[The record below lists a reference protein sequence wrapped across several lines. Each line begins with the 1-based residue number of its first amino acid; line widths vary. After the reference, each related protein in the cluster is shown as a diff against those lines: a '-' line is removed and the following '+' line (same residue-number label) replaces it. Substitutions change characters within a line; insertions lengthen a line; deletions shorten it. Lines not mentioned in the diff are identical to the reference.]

1 MKRKALSLL
10 LTASLCIGL
19 LSSAAFAAFPDT
31 ADHWAADAIQ
41 RWSDAG
47 IVTGGPDGSF
57 HPDAPVTRAELA
69 TILCR
74 LFGYDGDAQETY
86 EDVPADAWYAG
97 AMEACAAAGV
107 MNGDGA
113 LLYPER
119 TVTRQEAVTLLG
131 RAFALEDAQT
141 GTEQFSDRDQIASW
155 ALPQANAMA
164 SAGYINGSDGLFM
177 PDKEL
182 SRGEIVTIL
191 DNMVD
196 YYIDAAGQYTVTGD
210 GFTVVTAEDVVLLTA
225 GYTGTVLTAAGGS
238 YTQEA
243 ATSANSDIVAEA
255 VTGTYVGRTL
265 DNGLVKYSNIT
276 YATTERWQAPVA
288 VAASDAVIPAD
299 TEVTTLSVQSRA
311 PGNPQAEGDLTLDI
325 YVNPASDSTSKG
337 VFVWNTCGGGT
348 ASNSNS
354 FDPTQ
359 LVLEHPDVIVVVSN
373 IRVSY
378 FGCIDLS
385 VFPDYEEMK
394 ETYQYSNN
402 LMRLDYLA
410 SLKWVAQNISAFGG
424 DPDNVTIGGQSAGAA
439 NASSMLLMEE
449 AHPYFDKVVM
459 ESGVALDRISLATM
473 DESREAAEIFMESTG
488 ATTLAEALELDPQAL
503 LDAEAAL
510 TENCIGA
517 YLPDSQSKTFTTV
530 VDDVVIPQDY
540 WSVMEQ
546 AAESGVK
553 ILVGST
559 NGEYDRDLAG
569 KTAEEAL
576 SDIISANWGKLDPA
590 RGGVENADEIIQS
603 YVDRNEQYGRDVI
616 TAYKDLKN
624 DINQKVSA
632 TLIAEAFS
640 KTSTAY
646 LFSYE
651 WYAEN
656 DQAMRATHGSEKKA
670 LYPTDDSVPAG
681 LAKAMRSAWASF
693 ILTGDP
699 NEGNTDFAQ
708 ANIQWKPYNTT
719 DRWVMAFDE
728 VMHLDAGQRVDDIE
742 TLMPLF
748 AEYEYLRGSQ
758 GK

>member
-10 LTASLCIGL
+10 LTVVLILGL
-19 LSSAAFAAFPDT
+19 LPSTALAAFPDT

-47 IVTGGPDGSF
+47 IVTGGSDGNF
-57 HPDAPVTRAELA
+57 NPDAPVTRAELA

-74 LFGYDGDAQETY
+74 LFAYDSDPQKTY
-86 EDVPADAWYAG
+86 EDVPADAWYAE
-97 AMEACAAAGV
+97 AMSACAAAGV
-107 MNGDGA
+107 LQGDGTY
-113 LLYPER
+113 LYPEH

-131 RAFALEDAQT
+131 RAFGLTEAKT
-141 GTEQFSDRDQIASW
+141 GTEQFTDCAQIASW
-155 ALPQANAMA
+155 ALPQANAMT

-177 PDKEL
+177 PEKEI

-196 YYIDAAGQYTVTGD
+196 YYIDSAGQYTVTGN
-210 GFTVVTAEDVVLLTA
+210 GFTVVAAENVVLLTA
-225 GYTGTVLTAAGGS
+225 GYTGTVLTAGGVS

-255 VTGTYVGRTL
+255 VTGTYVGNAL
-265 DNGLVKYSNIT
+265 ENGLVKYSNIT
-276 YATTERWQAPVA
+276 YATAERWQAPVA
-288 VAASDAVIPAD
+288 VAASDAVIPANA
-299 TEVTTLSVQSRA
+299 EVTTVSMQSRA
-311 PGNPQAEGDLTLDI
+311 PGKPQEEGPLTLDI
-325 YVNPASDSTSKG
+325 YVNPTSDSDSKG

-348 ASNSNS
+348 ASDSNS
-354 FDPTQ
+354 FNPTQ
-359 LVLEHPDVIVVVSN
+359 LVLEHPDVIVVVAN

-424 DPDNVTIGGQSAGAA
+424 DPENVTIGGQSAGAA

-449 AHPYFDKVVM
+449 AHPYFNKVIM

-473 DESREAAEIFMESTG
+473 DESHEAAEIFMESTG
-488 ATTLAEALELDPQAL
+488 VSTLAEALELDPQAL
-503 LDAEAAL
+503 LDAEATL
-510 TENCIGA
+510 TANCIGA

-530 VDDVVIPQDY
+530 VDNVVIPEDY

-656 DQAMRATHGSEKKA
+656 DQAMRATHGSDKKA
-670 LYPTDDSVPAG
+670 LYPTDDSVPAD

-693 ILTGDP
+693 ILSGDP
-699 NEGNTDFAQ
+699 NEGNADFAQ
-708 ANIQWKPYNTT
+708 ANIEWKPYNTT

-748 AEYEYLRGSQ
+748 AEYEYLRG